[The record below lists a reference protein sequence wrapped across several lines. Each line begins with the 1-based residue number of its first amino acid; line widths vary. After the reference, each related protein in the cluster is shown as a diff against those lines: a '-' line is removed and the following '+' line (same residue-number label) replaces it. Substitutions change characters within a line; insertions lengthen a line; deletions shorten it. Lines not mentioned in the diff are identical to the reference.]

1 MRLLLTGGTGFLG
14 HNALLTLPR
23 SWEVV
28 ALYRPQRTSFPAFLD
43 AHGLSYVRAV
53 PCDLTDAAQVE
64 RALKEVGREFD
75 ICLYLASNT
84 WIPGSIQQPVED
96 LTTNTISLL
105 NTLGASQINHLVYF
119 SSGAVY
125 IGIHG
130 MVGPNTFVT
139 PTLPYAVSKLASE
152 HYIRAFAR
160 YRGTPSRS
168 TIVRFYGAYGPYEPA
183 RKIYTALVRRF
194 AFERN
199 PQFTVRGDGENY
211 IDAMYVDDT
220 MRAIHAVLASPPTE
234 GVECIDLGVGRGET
248 INELVT
254 RAAHLFGLEPE
265 ITHVDDSPEYITF
278 RCDPRPFATRYSFT
292 PEIPLEDGLQRLAN
306 HLAER
311 HVE

>member
-1 MRLLLTGGTGFLG
+1 MRLLLTGATGFLG
-14 HNALLTLPR
+14 HNALLMLPP
-23 SWEVV
+23 SWDIV
-28 ALYRPQRTSFPAFLD
+28 ALYRPQHTSFPIFLD
-43 AHGLSYVRAV
+43 AHRLRHVRAV

-64 RALKEVGREFD
+64 RAIEQVGREFD
-75 ICLYLASNT
+75 SCLYLASNT

-105 NTLGASQINHLVYF
+105 NTLSASRINHLVYF

-125 IGIHG
+125 IGVHG
-130 MVGPNTFVT
+130 VVDPNTFVT

-152 HYIRAFAR
+152 HYVRAFAR
-160 YRGTPSRS
+160 HRATPIRS
-168 TIVRFYGAYGPYEPA
+168 TIVRFYGAYGPYEPP

-220 MRAIHAVLASPPTE
+220 MRAIRAVLASPPAE

-278 RCDPRPFATRYSFT
+278 RCDPRHFTMRYSFT
-292 PEIPLEDGLQRLAN
+292 PEIPLEDGLQRLAK
-306 HLAER
+306 HLADQHRE
-311 HVE
+311 